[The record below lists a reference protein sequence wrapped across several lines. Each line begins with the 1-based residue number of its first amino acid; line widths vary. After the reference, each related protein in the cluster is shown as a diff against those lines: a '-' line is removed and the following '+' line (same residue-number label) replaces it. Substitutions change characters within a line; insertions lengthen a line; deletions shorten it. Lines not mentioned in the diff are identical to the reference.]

1 MSAKIPPS
9 SLERN
14 KVVGETLNTC
24 HRHGHDVV
32 AEQALHLAAGIEEQ
46 IIAQQWFGTL
56 WQENK
61 GILPYLLY
69 LRKSAERSKTCLSV
83 SKHIGLALQ
92 GIK

>member
-9 SLERN
+9 SLGRN
-14 KVVGETLNTC
+14 KVVGGALTC

-32 AEQALHLAAGIEEQ
+32 AEQALHLVAGVEEQ

-61 GILPYLLY
+61 GILSHLLY
-69 LRKSAERSKTCLSV
+69 LRKSAEV
-83 SKHIGLALQ
+83 
-92 GIK
+92 